1 MTLTGWTNCLPTSA
15 AEEQTSPR
23 SGDRQPHPWRGY
35 FFISAATLC
44 WGAAATAGKAIFSGR
59 LFAGH
64 APISPLVLS
73 QARTSFAV
81 TLLALFLLLRF
92 GVSFFRISRRDL
104 AICVLTGT
112 LGLAGSNYFYYLAIE
127 KATVAIAITLQYTA
141 PVWVLMAMVFRGRE
155 RFTVRR
161 LSAVVLALAGIAL
174 AIDVFHSGLSLK
186 AMGVIGGMIASFSFA
201 FYNIAAQDL
210 VSRNHQFKVM
220 FYALLAAATL
230 WLILNP
236 PERLIAQHFSSAQWA
251 FLFLF
256 ACLSTLL
263 PYFFYFTGLKYL
275 DPTRAI
281 IASCLEP
288 VFAILFAAIFVG
300 ERLRVLQVGGIA
312 AVLAATLMVQVK
324 GRRKFPEA
332 GEIPRTGRD
341 AGCGN
346 RPSR

>member
-1 MTLTGWTNCLPTSA
+1 LILTAWINCLPTSA
-15 AEEQTSPR
+15 AEEQISPR
-23 SGDRQPHPWRGY
+23 SSRQSHSWRGY
-35 FFISAATLC
+35 FYIAAATFC

-59 LFAGH
+59 VFAGH
-64 APISPLVLS
+64 AQISPLVLS
-73 QARTSFAV
+73 QARTTFAV
-81 TLLALFLLLRF
+81 TVLAVFLLLRY
-92 GVSFFRISRRDL
+92 GASFFSITRRDL
-104 AICVLTGT
+104 AICALTGT

-141 PVWVLMAMVFRGRE
+141 PVWVLITMVLRGRE
-155 RFTVRR
+155 RVTLRR
-161 LSAVVLALAGIAL
+161 VSAVVLALAGIAL

-186 AMGVIGGMIASFSFA
+186 AIGVIGGLVASFSFA

-220 FYALLAAATL
+220 FYALLASAAL
-230 WLILNP
+230 WLVLNP
-236 PERLIAQHFSSAQWA
+236 PGRLIAQHFTGGQWG

-288 VFAILFAAIFVG
+288 VFAIMFAVIFVG
-300 ERLRVLQVGGIA
+300 ERLRVLQVAGVA
-312 AVLAATLMVQVK
+312 AVLAATVMVQVQ
-324 GRRKFPEA
+324 GRTAFPE
-332 GEIPRTGRD
+332 
-341 AGCGN
+341 
-346 RPSR
+346 

>member
-1 MTLTGWTNCLPTSA
+1 MPTSA
-15 AEEQTSPR
+15 TEEQINPR
-23 SGDRQPHPWRGY
+23 FDQHQHPWRGY
-35 FFISAATLC
+35 FFIATATLC

-59 LFAGH
+59 VFAGH
-64 APISPLVLS
+64 AQISPLVLS

-81 TLLALFLLLRF
+81 AVLTIFLLLRF
-92 GVSFFRISRRDL
+92 GASFFRISRRDL
-104 AICVLTGT
+104 ALCVLTGT

-141 PVWVLMAMVFRGRE
+141 PVWVLMAMVFGGRE
-155 RFTVRR
+155 RFTARR
-161 LSAVVLALAGIAL
+161 ASAVVLALAGIAL

-186 AMGVIGGMIASFSFA
+186 ALGVIGGIIASFSFA

-210 VSRNHQFKVM
+210 VSRNHQFKIM

-230 WLILNP
+230 WLVLNP
-236 PERLIAQHFSSAQWA
+236 PQRLMAQHFSGAQWG

-300 ERLRVLQVGGIA
+300 ERLRVLQVAGIV
-312 AVLAATLMVQVK
+312 AVLAATVMVQVQ
-324 GRRKFPEA
+324 GRNTSAVR
-332 GEIPRTGRD
+332 R
-341 AGCGN
+341 
-346 RPSR
+346 

>member
-1 MTLTGWTNCLPTSA
+1 MILTGWISSLPISA
-15 AEEQTSPR
+15 AEEQINPR
-23 SGDRQPHPWRGY
+23 SGHQQSHPWRGY
-35 FFISAATLC
+35 FFIAAATFC

-59 LFAGH
+59 VFAGH
-64 APISPLVLS
+64 AQISPLVLS
-73 QARTSFAV
+73 QARVSFAV
-81 TLLALFLLLRF
+81 AVLAVFLFFRF
-92 GVSFFRISRRDL
+92 GASFFRISRRDL
-104 AICVLTGT
+104 ALCALTGS

-141 PVWVLMAMVFRGRE
+141 PVWVLVAMVLRGRD

-161 LSAVVLALAGIAL
+161 VSAVVLALAGIAL
-174 AIDVFHSGLSLK
+174 AIDIFHSGLSFR
-186 AMGVIGGMIASFSFA
+186 AIGVVGGIVASFSFA

-230 WLILNP
+230 WVILNP
-236 PERLIAQHFSSAQWA
+236 PERLMAQHFSGSQWG

-256 ACLSTLL
+256 ACLSSLL

-288 VFAILFAAIFVG
+288 VFAILFAVMFVG
-300 ERLRVLQVGGIA
+300 ERLHGLQVVGIA
-312 AVLAATLMVQVK
+312 AVLGATMMVQVQ
-324 GRRKFPEA
+324 GRRRFPE
-332 GEIPRTGRD
+332 
-341 AGCGN
+341 
-346 RPSR
+346 

>member
-1 MTLTGWTNCLPTSA
+1 MTLTGWTNCLPASA

-23 SGDRQPHPWRGY
+23 SGHPQSHPWRGY
-35 FFISAATLC
+35 FFITAATLC
-44 WGAAATAGKAIFSGR
+44 WGVAATAGKAVFSGR

-64 APISPLVLS
+64 AQISPVVLS

-81 TLLALFLLLRF
+81 TVLALFLLLRF
-92 GVSFFRISRRDL
+92 GTSFFRLSRRDL
-104 AICVLTGT
+104 GLCALTGT

-141 PVWVLMAMVFRGRE
+141 PVWVLIAMVLRRKE

-161 LSAVVLALAGIAL
+161 VSAVALALAGIVL
-174 AIDVFHSGLSLK
+174 AIDAFHSGLSLK
-186 AMGVIGGMIASFSFA
+186 AIGVIGGMIASFSFA
-201 FYNIAAQDL
+201 FYNIAAQEL
-210 VSRNHQFKVM
+210 VSRNHQFKIM
-220 FYALLAAATL
+220 FYALLAAAML
-230 WLILNP
+230 WLVVNP
-236 PERLIAQHFSSAQWA
+236 PGRLIAEHFSSAQWS

-288 VFAILFAAIFVG
+288 VFAILIAAIFVG
-300 ERLRVLQVGGIA
+300 ERLRVLQAAGIA
-312 AVLAATLMVQVK
+312 AVLAATVMVQVQ
-324 GRRKFPEA
+324 GRRAFPE
-332 GEIPRTGRD
+332 
-341 AGCGN
+341 
-346 RPSR
+346 

>member
-1 MTLTGWTNCLPTSA
+1 MPISA
-15 AEEQTSPR
+15 AEEQISPR
-23 SGDRQPHPWRGY
+23 SGRQSHSWRGY
-35 FFISAATLC
+35 FYIAAATFC

-59 LFAGH
+59 VFAGH
-64 APISPLVLS
+64 AQISPLVLS
-73 QARTSFAV
+73 QARTTFAV
-81 TLLALFLLLRF
+81 TVLAVFLLFRY
-92 GVSFFRISRRDL
+92 GASFFGITRRDL
-104 AICVLTGT
+104 AICALTGT

-141 PVWVLMAMVFRGRE
+141 PVWVLITMVLRGRE
-155 RFTVRR
+155 RLTLRR
-161 LSAVVLALAGIAL
+161 VSAVVLALAGIAL

-186 AMGVIGGMIASFSFA
+186 AIGVIGGLVASFSFA

-220 FYALLAAATL
+220 FYALLASAML
-230 WLILNP
+230 WLVLNP
-236 PERLIAQHFSSAQWA
+236 PGRLIAQHFTGGQWS

-288 VFAILFAAIFVG
+288 VFAIMFAVMFVG
-300 ERLRVLQVGGIA
+300 ERLRVLQVAGVA
-312 AVLAATLMVQVK
+312 AVLVATLMVQIQ
-324 GRRKFPEA
+324 GRSAFPE
-332 GEIPRTGRD
+332 
-341 AGCGN
+341 
-346 RPSR
+346 